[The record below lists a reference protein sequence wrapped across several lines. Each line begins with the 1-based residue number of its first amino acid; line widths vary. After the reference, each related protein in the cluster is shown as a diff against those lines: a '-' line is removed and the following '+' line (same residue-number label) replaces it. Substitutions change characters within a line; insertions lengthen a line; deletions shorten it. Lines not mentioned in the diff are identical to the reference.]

1 MGRRLHQ
8 LRAGAEKADILM
20 SAEDE
25 AAEDGD
31 EAVGKV
37 VIPTL
42 EPLPEDQIV
51 GHASIFVNE
60 LKLSD
65 FKMVLSK
72 HHISSEFQG
81 GVLFCG
87 SNSQVALRRH
97 DSGRV
102 TIEGLHSKDYYIVR
116 RLLYNRPA
124 EIFR

>member
-1 MGRRLHQ
+1 
-8 LRAGAEKADILM
+8 M

-25 AAEDGD
+25 VTEDGD
-31 EAVGKV
+31 EAAAASAGGKV

-102 TIEGLHSKDYYIVR
+102 TIEGSHCEDYYIVR
-116 RLLYNRPA
+116 KLLYEQYA
-124 EIFR
+124 IV